1 MGLGLFYVLFFLTI
15 FDDVIRCY
23 FSFMKHK
30 NQKTEPISE
39 SNNYPPSRR
48 EFLKLCT
55 FLGGGVLLSGGL
67 LSCLEGNKEI
77 PVEVLEQKGDI
88 TIVRAGCPAHN
99 CGGRCVLKLHI
110 KNNKIIRI
118 ETDDRD
124 NDTLADPQ
132 LRACIRG
139 RSYRR
144 RQYHPD
150 RLKYPMKRI
159 GKRGEGKFEPVSWD
173 EALDILAN
181 QIKRVRD
188 KYGNSSILV
197 PYGTGSYNQ
206 LNGRQT
212 AARLMNLIGG
222 SLGFY
227 NSYSWAC
234 ISKATPYVYGTSVT
248 GNQRQDWVN
257 SKYIIMWG
265 WNPAEMRDGTNS
277 DFFIKKARENGA
289 KVICID
295 PRMSMSAVALADE
308 WIPIRPG
315 TDVSMM
321 SAMAYTIISN
331 NLHDKDFIK
340 RCCIGF
346 DRSQMPD
353 GCESEESYSDYIL
366 GTADGIPKT
375 PEWAEKICGVPAET
389 IERIATAYATQK
401 PSVLYQGYGMQ
412 RREYSE
418 QVVIAG
424 CALPAITG
432 NVGISGGWAG
442 GIALQANDGGPFWN
456 VFPTG
461 SNPVKA
467 RIPVFLWTEAILRG
481 KEMGYEDG
489 VRGVDQLDSNLKLIW
504 SVASNILINQHA
516 DTNRSAKILK
526 DTSLVEFIAV
536 QDQFMTPSAK
546 FADLVLPVCTQ
557 LEMWGLEDG
566 WKYGD
571 EVIIM
576 PKTQEPP
583 YQTKSDY
590 QICTELAERFG
601 VKEQFTQNRNEREWI
616 EWAVGRYK
624 NTRFPN
630 IPGLDKLEQKNDG
643 VYSKP
648 VDKPAIAFENFRKNP
663 KQHPLKTPTG
673 KIELFSKTLFDMKKP
688 DTIPA
693 VPKYIQEWESP
704 FGQEA
709 KKYPLQ
715 ALGHHYMPRVHS
727 THDGIDWLEEAFP
740 QRVFMNPW
748 DAEKRG
754 IQNGEEILVYNDR
767 GKIRIPCRI
776 TPKIMPGVLNIPQ
789 GAWWSPD
796 KEGVD
801 RRGNINVLTSHRWTP
816 LAYGNAQHT
825 IMVEVEKI

>member
-1 MGLGLFYVLFFLTI
+1 
-15 FDDVIRCY
+15 
-23 FSFMKHK
+23 MKHK
-30 NQKTEPISE
+30 IQKPNPDSDLIPPS
-39 SNNYPPSRR
+39 PSRR

-67 LSCLEGNKEI
+67 LSCLEGNKDI
-77 PVEVLEQKGDI
+77 PVEILEQKGDV

-99 CGGRCVLKLHI
+99 CGGRCVLKLHV

-118 ETDDRD
+118 ETDDRE

-150 RLKYPMKRI
+150 RLKYPMKRV
-159 GKRGEGKFEPVSWD
+159 GERGEGKFEPVSWK
-173 EALDILAN
+173 EALDLLAN

-212 AARLMNLIGG
+212 AARFMNLIGG

-248 GNQRQDWVN
+248 GNQRQDWIN

-277 DFFIKKARENGA
+277 EFFIKKARENGA

-315 TDVSMM
+315 TDVAMM
-321 SAMAYTIISN
+321 SAMAYTIIKN
-331 NLHDKDFIK
+331 DLHDKNFIK
-340 RCCIGF
+340 KCCVGF
-346 DRSQMPD
+346 DKSQMPN
-353 GCESEESYSDYIL
+353 GCEDEESYSDYIL
-366 GTADGIPKT
+366 GTTDGIPKT
-375 PEWAEKICGVPAET
+375 TKWAEKICGVPAET
-389 IERIATAYATQK
+389 IERIALEYATQK

-412 RREYSE
+412 RRAYGE

-432 NVGISGGWAG
+432 NVGVSGGWAG
-442 GIALQANDGGPFWN
+442 GLALQADDGGPFWN

-461 SNPVKA
+461 SNTVKA

-481 KEMGYEDG
+481 KKMGYEDG
-489 VRGVDQLDSNLKLIW
+489 VRGVEKLDNNIKLIW
-504 SVASNILINQHA
+504 NVASNILINQHA

-526 DTSLVEFIAV
+526 DTNLVEFIAV

-557 LEMWGLEDG
+557 MEMWGLEDG

-576 PKTQEPP
+576 PKVHEPP

-590 QICTELAERFG
+590 QICAELADRFG
-601 VKEQFTQNRNEREWI
+601 VKEEFTQNRTEREWI
-616 EWAVGRYK
+616 EWAVERYK

-630 IPGLDKLEQKNDG
+630 IPNLDKLEQKNTG

-648 VDKPAIAFENFRKNP
+648 IDKPAIAFENFRKSP
-663 KQHPLKTPTG
+663 EKYPLKTPSG
-673 KIELFSKTLFDMKKP
+673 KVELFSKTLLDMGKP

-704 FGQEA
+704 FGEES
-709 KKYPLQ
+709 KKFPLQ
-715 ALGHHYMPRVHS
+715 ALGHHYMARVHS
-727 THDGIDWLEEAFP
+727 THDGIDWLDEAFP
-740 QRVFMNPW
+740 QRIFINPI
-748 DAEKRG
+748 DAKNRG
-754 IQNGEEILVYNDR
+754 IQNGDEVLIYNNR

-776 TPKIMPGVLNIPQ
+776 TPKIMPGVVNIPQ
-789 GAWWSPD
+789 GAWWNPD
-796 KEGVD
+796 HEGVD
-801 RRGNINVLTSHRWTP
+801 RRGNINVLTSHQWTP

>member
-1 MGLGLFYVLFFLTI
+1 
-15 FDDVIRCY
+15 
-23 FSFMKHK
+23 MKHK
-30 NQKTEPISE
+30 NQKPDSPSE
-39 SNNYPPSRR
+39 SITAPPSRR

-124 NDTLADPQ
+124 NDTLEDPQ

-173 EALDILAN
+173 EALDLLAN

-308 WIPIRPG
+308 WVPIRPG

-321 SAMAYTIISN
+321 SAMAYTIIKN
-331 NLHDKDFIK
+331 NLHDKNFIK
-340 RCCIGF
+340 KCCIGF

-353 GCESEESYSDYIL
+353 GCENEENYSDYIL
-366 GTADGIPKT
+366 GTVDGIPKT
-375 PEWAEKICGVPAET
+375 PEWAEKICGVPSET
-389 IERIATAYATQK
+389 IERIAIEYATQK

-412 RREYSE
+412 RRAYGE

-481 KEMGYEDG
+481 KEMGFEDG

-576 PKTQEPP
+576 PKVHEPP

-590 QICTELAERFG
+590 QICAELAERFG

-630 IPGLDKLEQKNDG
+630 IPNLDKLEQKNTG

-648 VDKPAIAFENFRKNP
+648 VDKPAIAFENFRRNP
-663 KQHPLKTPTG
+663 NKYPLKTPSG
-673 KIELFSKTLFDMKKP
+673 KIELFSKTLFDMGKP
-688 DTIPA
+688 ETIPA
-693 VPKYIQEWESP
+693 IPKYIQEWESP
-704 FGQEA
+704 FGVEA
-709 KKYPLQ
+709 KKHPLQ
-715 ALGHHYMPRVHS
+715 ALGHHYMARVHS
-727 THDGIDWLEEAFP
+727 THDGIDWLDEAFP
-740 QRVFMNPW
+740 QRAFINPL
-748 DAEKRG
+748 DAQKRG

-776 TPKIMPGVLNIPQ
+776 TPKIMPGVVNIPQ

>member
-1 MGLGLFYVLFFLTI
+1 MPDKKKSNI
-15 FDDVIRCY
+15 
-23 FSFMKHK
+23 
-30 NQKTEPISE
+30 QKKQQPNPI
-39 SNNYPPSRR
+39 NRR
-48 EFLKLCT
+48 EFINLCSL
-55 FLGGGVLLSGGL
+55 LGGGVILSGGL
-67 LSCLEGNKEI
+67 LSCIGKDSNF
-77 PVEVLEQKGDI
+77 PVELIEQKGDI
-88 TIVRAGCPAHN
+88 TIVRAGCPGHN
-99 CGGRCVLKLHI
+99 CGGRCLLKLHI
-110 KNNKIIRI
+110 KDGVVIRI
-118 ETDDRD
+118 ETDDRP

-139 RSYRR
+139 RAYRR

-150 RLKYPMKRI
+150 RLKYPMKRT
-159 GKRGEGKFEPVSWD
+159 GKRGEGKFEPISWN
-173 EALDILAN
+173 EALDLLAGE
-181 QIKRVRD
+181 IKRVRE
-188 KYGNSSILV
+188 KYGNSAILV

-206 LNGRQT
+206 INGRQT

-222 SLGFY
+222 SLGYY

-265 WNPAEMRDGTNS
+265 WNPSEMRDGTNS
-277 DFFIKKARENGA
+277 EFFIKKARENGA

-315 TDVSMM
+315 TDVTMM
-321 SAMAYTIISN
+321 SAMAYTIIKN
-331 NLHDKDFIK
+331 NLHDTDFIN

-346 DRSQMPD
+346 DKSQMPKD
-353 GCESEESYSDYIL
+353 CENEESYSDYIM
-366 GTADGIPKT
+366 GTHDGIPKT
-375 PEWAEKICGVPAET
+375 PEWAEQICGVPAET
-389 IERIATAYATQK
+389 IERIAFDYATQK

-412 RREYSE
+412 RRAYGE

-442 GIALQANDGGPFWN
+442 GIALQADDGGPFWN

-461 SNPVKA
+461 PNPVKT

-481 KEMGYEDG
+481 TEMGYEDG
-489 VRGVDQLDSNLKLIW
+489 VRGTKKLDSNLKLIW

-526 DTSLVEFIAV
+526 DTSMVEFIAV

-546 FADLVLPVCTQ
+546 FADLILPACTQ
-557 LEMWGLEDG
+557 METWGLEDG

-576 PKTQEPP
+576 PKVNEPP
-583 YQTKSDY
+583 HQTKSDY
-590 QICTELAERFG
+590 QICAELADRFG
-601 VKEQFTQNRNEREWI
+601 VREKYTQNRTEREWI
-616 EWAVGRYK
+616 EWAVEQYR
-624 NTRFPN
+624 NSRFPE
-630 IPGLDKLEQKNDG
+630 IPSLNSMEKENLG

-648 VDKPAIAFENFRKNP
+648 VDKPAIAFQNFRKNP
-663 KQHPLKTPTG
+663 KKYPLKTPSG
-673 KIELFSKTLFDMKKP
+673 KVELFSKTLFDMGKP
-688 DTIPA
+688 DTIPP

-704 FGQEA
+704 FGEEA
-709 KKYPLQ
+709 KQFPLQ
-715 ALGHHYMPRVHS
+715 ALGHHYMSRVHS

-740 QRVFMNPW
+740 QRIFINPI
-748 DAEKRG
+748 DAKQRRINDG
-754 IQNGEEILVYNDR
+754 DEILIYNDR
-767 GKIRIPCRI
+767 GKIKMPCRI
-776 TPKIMPGVLNIPQ
+776 TPKIRPGVIDIPQ

-796 KEGVD
+796 KDGVD